1 MKLSAALIYIE
12 RNALRERIQEY
23 SFHMTVCRCKRVF
36 RHFVKRCPLLHPAL
50 TPRVGI
56 LYLWYTKKSFPVTGS
71 RPVRMCAVLFKEGHC
86 YWQLPPPTHQLEMY
100 RNKKKKRMKKC
111 PEQSLLHQQSYD
123 RIQDFAR
130 FNTQAKS
137 TILLVLTLFLK
148 QKLSPVWTLN
158 LVTFYI
164 STR

>member
-86 YWQLPPPTHQLEMY
+86 YWQLPPPTQHQLEMY
-100 RNKKKKRMKKC
+100 RNKKKKKKDEKMPWTISSSSTKLWSDSRFC
-111 PEQSLLHQQSYD
+111 T
-123 RIQDFAR
+123 IQHSSQKYHLACV
-130 FNTQAKS
+130 NTFFKTEVVAC
-137 TILLVLTLFLK
+137 
-148 QKLSPVWTLN
+148 LN
-158 LVTFYI
+158 T
-164 STR
+164 

>member
-1 MKLSAALIYIE
+1 MLMKLSAALIYIE

-86 YWQLPPPTHQLEMY
+86 YWQLPPPPHNISLKCIEI
-100 RNKKKKRMKKC
+100 KKKKKGWKNALNNLFFINKAMIGFKI
-111 PEQSLLHQQSYD
+111 LHD
-123 RIQDFAR
+123 
-130 FNTQAKS
+130 S
-137 TILLVLTLFLK
+137 TLK
-148 QKLSPVWTLN
+148 PKVPSCLC
-158 LVTFYI
+158 
-164 STR
+164 